1 MRKDAPKA
9 VLTSAVWNWSA
20 YYTWAVEQAINGTWT
35 GENYYGGLTEGFVD
49 ITELS
54 DLAAEGTAEKIEEAR
69 AKILS
74 GEWDVFDGEIEGND
88 GQKHTSEY
96 YSDINW
102 YFKNVVV
109 K

>member
-1 MRKDAPKA
+1 M
-9 VLTSAVWNWSA
+9 VWNWSA
-20 YYTWAVEQAINGTWT
+20 YYTTAVQNVIDGTWVA
-35 GENYYGGLTEGFVD
+35 GEKVDNYYGGLAEGFVD
-49 ITELS
+49 ITGLS
-54 DLAAEGTAEKIEEAR
+54 DLCAEGTAEAVEEAR

-88 GQKHTSEY
+88 GQMHTSEY
-96 YSDINW
+96 YLDVNW